1 MSEDAR
7 LDPTYLVTRLRDEL
21 ARGEAE
27 LGIAVEVIHD
37 SVFLTGI
44 VPSEERRV
52 RAEAAARRISVGYI
66 VVNEISLCPPMA
78 PGDPEVL
85 R

>member
-1 MSEDAR
+1 MNEETRMDPNDLVAR
-7 LDPTYLVTRLRDEL
+7 VRDEL
-21 ARGEAE
+21 ARAEAE

-44 VPSEERRV
+44 VPSEERRL
-52 RAEAAARRISVGYI
+52 RAEAAARRIFVGYA
-66 VVNEISLCPPMA
+66 VVNEISLCPPTA
-78 PGDPEVL
+78 PGEPEVL